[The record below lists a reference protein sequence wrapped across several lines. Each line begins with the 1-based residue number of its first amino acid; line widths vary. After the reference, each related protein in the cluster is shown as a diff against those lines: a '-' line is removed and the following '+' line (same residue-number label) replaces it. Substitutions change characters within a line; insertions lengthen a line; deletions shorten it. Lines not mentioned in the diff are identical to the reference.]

1 MGYNPTSVFWFWLR
15 ISSLSDEPRVPLKV
29 SRRFPNRCLDLL
41 NCLLLMQICTITNP
55 VQNEPRDI
63 AEMPPLEHLKS
74 EDFPPVVEKEE
85 APFKWICY
93 WRQHKE
99 ASLCLQICAAGN
111 ILCPHHA
118 LFLSVQSDWNR
129 WKVFPEFRGLK
140 EAQDKSSKQLS
151 ASETREM
158 SKLTRAVSQ
167 RQPITGQTLDTRRI
181 TAPNIVINLYFW
193 LIMLACCYLLI
204 QSLTLIVGKSD
215 QDVKTAKKRENV
227 FIKILIS
234 PVCIC

>member
-1 MGYNPTSVFWFWLR
+1 MPGPPQLPPFDADMYNNK
-15 ISSLSDEPRVPLKV
+15 SSSKRTTWH
-29 SRRFPNRCLDLL
+29 RRNASIR
-41 NCLLLMQICTITNP
+41 
-55 VQNEPRDI
+55 
-63 AEMPPLEHLKS
+63 ALEIKTATVTKKI
-74 EDFPPVVEKEE
+74 FPPVIEKEE

-111 ILCPHHA
+111 VLCPHHA

-167 RQPITGQTLDTRRI
+167 RQPFTGQTLDTRRI
-181 TAPNIVINLYFW
+181 TAPNIVINPYFW

-204 QSLTLIVGKSD
+204 QSLTLIAGKSD
-215 QDVKTAKKRENV
+215 QDVKTAKKRETV

>member
-1 MGYNPTSVFWFWLR
+1 MPGPPQPSPFDADMYNNK
-15 ISSLSDEPRVPLKV
+15 SSSKRTTWHHRNA
-29 SRRFPNRCLDLL
+29 SIR
-41 NCLLLMQICTITNP
+41 
-55 VQNEPRDI
+55 
-63 AEMPPLEHLKS
+63 ALEIKTATVTKKI
-74 EDFPPVVEKEE
+74 FPPVIEKEE

-111 ILCPHHA
+111 VLCPHHA

-167 RQPITGQTLDTRRI
+167 RQPFTGQTLDTRRI
-181 TAPNIVINLYFW
+181 TAPNIVINPYFW

-204 QSLTLIVGKSD
+204 QSLTLIAGKSD